1 MIINRFLCAFAACML
16 IPICQVS
23 AGISSGGGA
32 VVAESL
38 VSFRIRVTYQQ
49 FVEASAQEQ
58 LEIVSE
64 LLRKANAEYKAAETI
79 EEMYDLRSNMDMID
93 LFIRS
98 GKRSFLT
105 QQKDYNVLYNKIIRT
120 IREYEG
126 GTTVYDETGGY
137 SDSGQELD

>member
-1 MIINRFLCAFAACML
+1 ML

-23 AGISSGGGA
+23 AGISSGGDA

-49 FVEASAQEQ
+49 FVDASAQEQ

-105 QQKDYNVLYNKIIRT
+105 QQKDYNILYSKIIRT

>member
-23 AGISSGGGA
+23 AGISSGGDA

-64 LLRKANAEYKAAETI
+64 LLRKANAEYKTAETI

>member
-16 IPICQVS
+16 MPICQVS
-23 AGISSGGGA
+23 AGISSGGYA

-126 GTTVYDETGGY
+126 GTTVYNEAGGY

>member
-1 MIINRFLCAFAACML
+1 M
-16 IPICQVS
+16 
-23 AGISSGGGA
+23 
-32 VVAESL
+32 
-38 VSFRIRVTYQQ
+38 TYQQ

-126 GTTVYDETGGY
+126 GTTVYNEAGGY

>member
-23 AGISSGGGA
+23 AGISSGGDA

>member
-1 MIINRFLCAFAACML
+1 
-16 IPICQVS
+16 
-23 AGISSGGGA
+23 
-32 VVAESL
+32 
-38 VSFRIRVTYQQ
+38 
-49 FVEASAQEQ
+49 
-58 LEIVSE
+58 
-64 LLRKANAEYKAAETI
+64 
-79 EEMYDLRSNMDMID
+79 MDMID

-126 GTTVYDETGGY
+126 GTTVNNEAGGY

>member
-1 MIINRFLCAFAACML
+1 MCDDEGLEHVAAQ
-16 IPICQVS
+16 PSVNVEPEPVKES
-23 AGISSGGGA
+23 
-32 VVAESL
+32 VA
-38 VSFRIRVTYQQ
+38 QQ
-49 FVEASAQEQ
+49 
-58 LEIVSE
+58 
-64 LLRKANAEYKAAETI
+64 ETI

>member
-16 IPICQVS
+16 ISLCHTYAHVS
-23 AGISSGGGA
+23 CGADA
-32 VVAESL
+32 VVAESSA
-38 VSFRIRVTYQQ
+38 SFRIRVTYEQ
-49 FVEASAQEQ
+49 FMDASAQEQ
-58 LEIVSE
+58 LEILSE

-79 EEMYDLRSNMDMID
+79 EEMYDLRSDMEMID

-98 GKRSFLT
+98 GKRSFVT
-105 QQKDYNVLYNKIIRT
+105 QQKDYNILYSKIIRT

>member
-1 MIINRFLCAFAACML
+1 MIINRFLCVLTACML
-16 IPICQVS
+16 IPICKVS
-23 AGISSGGGA
+23 AGISSGGDA
-32 VVAESL
+32 VVVESL

-79 EEMYDLRSNMDMID
+79 EEMYDLRSDMEMIE

-98 GKRSFLT
+98 GKRSLLT
-105 QQKDYNVLYNKIIRT
+105 QQKDYNVLYNKIQKT

-126 GTTVYDETGGY
+126 GTAVYDEAGGY